1 VAGRILIF
9 LLLGLACAAPGCS
22 DSRDEPGAASDAPG
36 AAGSEPARPRPRVV
50 QALPPGAEER
60 SGPPEGPDIAEPDVL
75 PENEEKPAGVA
86 ATDAELLGE
95 LDSFA
100 RTAAQS
106 SRQAVL
112 QPDGTAS
119 PPIEAP
125 PAVQEVIHAGNM
137 ISKTPYKWG
146 GGHGRW
152 LDSGYDCSGSVSFA
166 LFAGGLVGAPMTS
179 GGYMNWGKPGPGR
192 WITVYANAGHVYMA
206 VAGLRFDTSGRSS
219 RLGSRWQPVMRSG
232 GGFAVRHPAGL

>member
-1 VAGRILIF
+1 ML
-9 LLLGLACAAPGCS
+9 PK
-22 DSRDEPGAASDAPG
+22 EK
-36 AAGSEPARPRPRVV
+36 EPAEVR
-50 QALPPGAEER
+50 
-60 SGPPEGPDIAEPDVL
+60 
-75 PENEEKPAGVA
+75 
-86 ATDAELLGE
+86 ATDAELLAE

-106 SRQAVL
+106 TRQAVL

-125 PAVQEVIHAGNM
+125 TAVQDVIHAGNM
-137 ISKTPYKWG
+137 ISKTPYVWG

-166 LFAGGLVGAPMTS
+166 LFAGGLVDAPMTS
-179 GGYMNWGKPGPGR
+179 GAYMRWGRPGPGR
-192 WITVYANAGHVYMA
+192 WITVYANGGHVYMV

-219 RLGSRWQPVMRSG
+219 RLASRWQPAMRSG
-232 GGFAVRHPAGL
+232 GGFAVRHPPGL